1 MSPTDERLL
10 HTLAFF
16 VSWAVFAVLVAGA
29 FYFLPD
35 TRVPPGDALLGG
47 VATALG
53 FAAGK
58 HLLGL
63 YIGHAA
69 IGSAYGSAS
78 SLALTLIGFFFA
90 AATLLFGAELTHAW
104 GARRD
109 GSRRGPGGPR
119 GGSSSAFDWL
129 SG

>member
-1 MSPTDERLL
+1 M
-10 HTLAFF
+10 
-16 VSWAVFAVLVAGA
+16 FAILVAGA

-90 AATLLFGAELTHAW
+90 AATLLFGAELTQAW
-104 GARRD
+104 GARHGGGVGEQSRAGPPD
-109 GSRRGPGGPR
+109 WHGERGNAYPEQQEACRGWGARRGKGR
-119 GGSSSAFDWL
+119 S
-129 SG
+129 